1 MTDQSARPQTGRARQ
16 GASCAVAA
24 CVRGVVAAG
33 LGLGLLTVLVTV
45 LWISS
50 PYPDGGSGTALRTAG
65 ALWLLAHGTDLVRS
79 DTLSGTPAPMGLAPL
94 LLLALPGWLVHRAAR
109 DALEP
114 AEGHPEPAVPLVV
127 GGVVA
132 GYVLVGTPLAFWV
145 AGGQLAADPAE
156 ALAHLA
162 LLASA
167 AALLGAWA
175 ARGRPLGPAPA
186 WLPRRVR
193 VALARSRSAV
203 VLRSAAEATLV
214 LVGGGAVLV
223 LTSLVWHGGAA
234 REAFLGLAGDW
245 SGRAAVGLLAL
256 ALLPNA
262 AVWGAAY
269 ALGPGFALGAGA
281 TATPL
286 GLTGTP
292 AVPDFPLLA
301 AAPGP
306 GPGTALHAAAVS
318 VPLAAGLLVAW
329 RATEGAAPR
338 YGDPDQAW
346 TVPATVLAVVLGALG
361 CGAATALLAAAAGG
375 PLGSG
380 RLAVFGPVWWLVGG
394 AAALW
399 TASVALPVTLAVRA
413 WRVRSGAG
421 GGAEPEG
428 GGVSGDGQGAV
439 APAPSAAGPA
449 VAAVP
454 GEGRDD
460 GPLEDLDDDL
470 EPYDFLPLDAW
481 AERAAAVPA
490 PPPSAV
496 PSGPVPP
503 APGPSRLPRAASD
516 PQAPPG
522 PQPAPAGPAPAP
534 AAPPSVAEAP
544 PSPPDAPA

>member
-1 MTDQSARPQTGRARQ
+1 MTEQSTRPQTGTARP
-16 GASCAVAA
+16 GASCAAA

-33 LGLGLLTVLVTV
+33 LGLGVLTVLVTV

-94 LLLALPGWLVHRAAR
+94 LLLALPAWLVHRAAH

-114 AEGHPEPAVPLVV
+114 AEGHPEPAVLPVV

-132 GYVLVGTPLAFWV
+132 GYVLVGTPLVFWV
-145 AGGQLAADPAE
+145 AGGPLAADPAG
-156 ALAHLA
+156 ALTHLA
-162 LLASA
+162 LLAST

-175 ARGRPLGPAPA
+175 ARGRPLGPVPA

-203 VLRSAAEATLV
+203 ALRSAAEATLV

-269 ALGPGFALGAGA
+269 GLGPGFSLGTGA

-301 AAPGP
+301 AVPGP

-338 YGDPDQAW
+338 YGDPGQAW

-361 CGAATALLAAAAGG
+361 CGAATALLAAVAGG

-421 GGAEPEG
+421 GGVEPETG
-428 GGVSGDGQGAV
+428 GGQGAV
-439 APAPSAAGPA
+439 LPAPSAAVPA
-449 VAAVP
+449 AAAAP
-454 GEGRDD
+454 GEGSGD
-460 GPLEDLDDDL
+460 GSPEDPDDDL

-496 PSGPVPP
+496 PSGPPP
-503 APGPSRLPRAASD
+503 PPPGPSRP
-516 PQAPPG
+516 PEAPPG
-522 PQPAPAGPAPAP
+522 PRPAPAAPAP
-534 AAPPSVAEAP
+534 AAPPPAPAAGAPAAP
-544 PSPPDAPA
+544 PPAAETPPPHPGAPA